1 MDENRPKSGQPISL
15 TGGAVKPLRATSVL
29 ARIQISIRDTIRTFH
44 VNIMIAM
51 NRIIVT
57 VVFNPRRTGREK
69 PQPVLCAFLF
79 THALLPYKRYGFI
92 HARARTFIFLT
103 TNFFFFFIGNDGN
116 EKSSQ
121 MRATTKHRRGVYY
134 IPYVYRFSRRTYF
147 THHQRVVFLLYIKN
161 KRKVYLYNIVVYT
174 FPTRAYSKQHIYSQ
188 QPPSTPL
195 PSF

>member
-29 ARIQISIRDTIRTFH
+29 ARIQISTRDTIRTFH

-79 THALLPYKRYGFI
+79 THALPYKRYGFI

-103 TNFFFFFIGNDGN
+103 TNFFFYRQRRQREIIADACDYETPKRCVLYTLRIQVFRSYIFYAPSARCLFIIHKKQK
-116 EKSSQ
+116 KS
-121 MRATTKHRRGVYY
+121 
-134 IPYVYRFSRRTYF
+134 
-147 THHQRVVFLLYIKN
+147 L
-161 KRKVYLYNIVVYT
+161 
-174 FPTRAYSKQHIYSQ
+174 PT
-188 QPPSTPL
+188 
-195 PSF
+195 